1 MTPNKDAQR
10 WPTGFSINE
19 RRSLPPSELIEA
31 FRSVPTAHV
40 SDNLGRNIGT
50 IGLRSYHRSLTLT
63 MCGPALTIRTRPG
76 DNLMIHMAIIIAQ
89 PGDVLVIDGGANIS
103 QALVGGLMRTLA
115 IARKI
120 GGFVVNGAVRDVAE
134 WAEGVMPVYALAH
147 THRGPSKDGPGE
159 INVPVNCAGLVVTPG
174 DLVLGDA
181 DGVVAISAET
191 LPGLLPLVREQAQK
205 EAGIRDSN
213 AKGILDIERFNALL
227 RTKGCPL

>member
-1 MTPNKDAQR
+1 
-10 WPTGFSINE
+10 
-19 RRSLPPSELIEA
+19 
-31 FRSVPTAHV
+31 
-40 SDNLGRNIGT
+40 
-50 IGLRSYHRSLTLT
+50 
-63 MCGPALTIRTRPG
+63 
-76 DNLMIHMAIIIAQ
+76 MIHMAIIIAQ